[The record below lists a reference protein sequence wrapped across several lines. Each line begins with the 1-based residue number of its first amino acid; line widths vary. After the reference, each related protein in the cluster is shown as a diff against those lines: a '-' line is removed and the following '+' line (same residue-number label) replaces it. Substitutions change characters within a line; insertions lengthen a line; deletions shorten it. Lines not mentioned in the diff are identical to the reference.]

1 MGQQNESPV
10 VKFNLVCSMYHV
22 MLQMYESYF
31 LKMICKG

>member
-22 MLQMYESYF
+22 TLQ
-31 LKMICKG
+31 ITCKG